1 MKADMAT
8 GTESFAREGYLVV
21 RNVFQPD
28 EVAALASEAQT
39 LIERTE
45 LIDVQNIRCRRQD
58 HCETNTSEST

>member
-1 MKADMAT
+1 
-8 GTESFAREGYLVV
+8 
-21 RNVFQPD
+21 
-28 EVAALASEAQT
+28 LASEAQT